1 MPQED
6 PQELAGRTQQWV
18 DDWQPRNA
26 IEHELVSRAA
36 RLSFLLERLERA
48 ETAHLA
54 RRARMGSAS
63 LAGASSKRMEQV
75 AELARKLLYHQGQR
89 FAMQAGPPWP
99 DNPAAFLRGL
109 EETLEGCRWLLE
121 RWRQMRNLQA
131 VGAAWTLADQH
142 RLMRLLGK
150 EGAEAINDPELN
162 RIFLAWEVIAD
173 GMGQTYWKARHD
185 SISLKDPGL
194 GYHQV
199 WREIV
204 PRPVDEAEAQAVLD
218 GIIAREIGRLE
229 AILAEYEMLAAAEAA
244 EIADRA
250 AFDGTAEFDRLRR
263 HQTARGREL
272 LRTIDL
278 LRKLRPEPVEPAEPA
293 AELEQCD
300 LAHGRPCRPY
310 EDPLAAPDGPD
321 LPSEPTV
328 DVADAAP
335 TQCGCVPA
343 AVAKKRS
350 IEAEVE
356 SIQLTD
362 EEDVAA
368 RSQWFAGN
376 ERSHVPTTSPIVEV
390 GTPGADEAPGIDDPV
405 WPGSEA
411 APTRRRRQ
419 PKPPHVT
426 AAARS

>member
-6 PQELAGRTQQWV
+6 PKELAGRVQQWI

-48 ETAHLA
+48 DTAHIA
-54 RRARMGSAS
+54 RRARMGSAP

-75 AELARKLLYHQGQR
+75 AGLARKLLYHQGER

-109 EETLEGCRWLLE
+109 EETFEGCRWLLE
-121 RWRQMRNLQA
+121 RWLQFRNLQG

-142 RLMRLLGK
+142 RFIRLQGK

-199 WREIV
+199 WREIA
-204 PRPVDEAEAQAVLD
+204 PRPADLAEAQQVLD
-218 GIIAREIGRLE
+218 GIIACEISRLE
-229 AILAEYEMLAAAEAA
+229 ALLAEYDVLAAGEAA

-250 AFDGTAEFDRLRR
+250 AFDGSAEFDRLRR
-263 HQTARGREL
+263 YQTARAREL
-272 LRTIDL
+272 LRTIDVLVKL
-278 LRKLRPEPVEPAEPA
+278 LVAPVPPAEPA
-293 AELEQCD
+293 AVGPVAPAEPAPALAEPDRARAHDPGRASRPDTENGTIKAVPRNPQYLCAKQDKCLRELSRQERMNPNRRRVVYAD
-300 LAHGRPCRPY
+300 HTVLAPSDRF
-310 EDPLAAPDGPD
+310 
-321 LPSEPTV
+321 LP
-328 DVADAAP
+328 
-335 TQCGCVPA
+335 
-343 AVAKKRS
+343 
-350 IEAEVE
+350 
-356 SIQLTD
+356 
-362 EEDVAA
+362 
-368 RSQWFAGN
+368 
-376 ERSHVPTTSPIVEV
+376 PIKL
-390 GTPGADEAPGIDDPV
+390 APG
-405 WPGSEA
+405 SA
-411 APTRRRRQ
+411 RAKARRR
-419 PKPPHVT
+419 K
-426 AAARS
+426 